1 MTAVEQALDLPA
13 PVDAGAASALA
24 GDEQQRDTD
33 RKATSLVGRVR
44 AWLPEGGSLPEE
56 VWWQRHRVLLVI
68 IALHVPA
75 IVIYAMVRGY
85 GFRHGLLECSVVAAF
100 GLLAIPQRRPAVP
113 SVGSDGDAALLSRK
127 RRRLHA
133 AAAGFALL
141 SCSAIF
147 VHLSG
152 GLIEMHFHF
161 FVVIGLLTL
170 YQDWQP
176 FLLAIAF
183 VAVHHG
189 VMGALYPTSVY
200 DHASALQHPWLWA
213 LIHAGFVLAA
223 SGTYLAAWK
232 LNERSRSAEQD
243 SHRRLEASEERLRS
257 VVNACREVVFQS
269 DPRGRWTFLSPAWTT
284 ITGEPVMERLG
295 RPAVDSVHPD
305 DRARVLGASREDG
318 ELEFRLVTPDG
329 GARTVES
336 RWRSLRDAEGRFA
349 GTSGTIHDV
358 TDRRRLEADLIQA
371 QRLESVGRLAAGI
384 AHEIN
389 TPVQYV
395 GDNIQFLSHSLGALM
410 ELLGDYRAVLGE
422 SGSLI
427 PEASGRLLADREQA
441 VDMAFLEAEMP
452 DAIGGALDGIQRV
465 TSIVRAMRRFGYTDS
480 ERGPLDLNE
489 LVADTL
495 TVAKGEYRHL
505 AEVETDFGNL
515 PPVSGYRGDLG
526 QVFLNLIVNAA
537 HAIADRDAG
546 EPGRICVRTWSEQGA
561 AFVAVE
567 DNGCGIPS
575 DVEGKIFDQFFTT
588 KEVGRGTG
596 QGLALARAIV
606 VSKHGGQLTFTS
618 QAGRGTTFF
627 VSLPAGDVDRAAES
641 LPA

>member
-1 MTAVEQALDLPA
+1 
-13 PVDAGAASALA
+13 
-24 GDEQQRDTD
+24 
-33 RKATSLVGRVR
+33 
-44 AWLPEGGSLPEE
+44 
-56 VWWQRHRVLLVI
+56 
-68 IALHVPA
+68 
-75 IVIYAMVRGY
+75 
-85 GFRHGLLECSVVAAF
+85 
-100 GLLAIPQRRPAVP
+100 
-113 SVGSDGDAALLSRK
+113 
-127 RRRLHA
+127 
-133 AAAGFALL
+133 
-141 SCSAIF
+141 
-147 VHLSG
+147 
-152 GLIEMHFHF
+152 
-161 FVVIGLLTL
+161 
-170 YQDWQP
+170 
-176 FLLAIAF
+176 
-183 VAVHHG
+183 
-189 VMGALYPTSVY
+189 
-200 DHASALQHPWLWA
+200 LWA

-232 LNERSRSAEQD
+232 LNERARSAEED
-243 SHRRLEASEERLRS
+243 SHRRLGASEERLRS
-257 VVNACREVVFQS
+257 VVNACREVVFQT
-269 DPRGRWTFLSPAWTT
+269 DGQGRWTFLSPAWTA
-284 ITGEPVMERLG
+284 ITGEPVVERLG

-305 DRARVLGASREDG
+305 DRARVVGASREDG
-318 ELEFRLVTPDG
+318 ELEFRLVTPG
-329 GARTVES
+329 VPARTVET
-336 RWRSLRDAEGRFA
+336 RWRSLSDAEGRFA

-358 TDRRRLEADLIQA
+358 TDRRRLEADLTQA

-395 GDNIQFLSHSLGALM
+395 GDNVQFLSHSLGALM

-441 VDMAFLEAEMP
+441 VDMAYLEAEMP

-489 LVADTL
+489 LVANTL
-495 TVAKGEYRHL
+495 TVARGEYRHL
-505 AEVETDFGNL
+505 AEVETDFGSL

-546 EPGRICVRTWSEQGA
+546 EPGRIRVRTWSEQGA

-575 DVEGKIFDQFFTT
+575 DVEDKIFDQFFTT
-588 KEVGRGTG
+588 KDVGRGTG

-606 VSKHGGQLTFTS
+606 VNKHLGQLTFTS
-618 QAGRGTTFF
+618 RAGSGTTFF
-627 VSLPAGDVDRAAES
+627 VSLPVADADRAVES